1 MAKWFVMSL
10 VIAVLVGC
18 GGSGSGP
25 QREPVHGRVTLDGQD
40 VAQGSIQFT
49 PCGQTK
55 GMVTGGIVKDGKYEL
70 SADAG
75 AVVGT
80 NLVEIR
86 SVKKTGRKV
95 PAPMGNPGEMT
106 EESVE
111 GIPPQYNIQSKLQVE
126 IKSGEDNEHNFELK
140 SR

>member
-1 MAKWFVMSL
+1 MSKRFVL
-10 VIAVLVGC
+10 LLAGVFIVGC

-25 QREPVHGRVTLDGQD
+25 QREAVHGRVTLDGKN
-40 VAQGSIQFT
+40 VMQGSIVFT

-55 GMVTGGIVKDGKYEL
+55 GMVTGGTIQDGRYKL

-80 NLVEIR
+80 NRVEIR
-86 SVKKTGRKV
+86 SVKKTGRMV
-95 PAPMGNPGEMT
+95 PAPMGNPGEMV
-106 EESVE
+106 EESGE
-111 GIPPQYNIQSKLQVE
+111 GIPPQYNSQSKLQVE
-126 IKSGEDNEHNFELK
+126 IKSGEDNEHNFDLK